1 VLVFVFLKVVFRVNK
16 IPSANNIT
24 SKKIKEV
31 NQSLL
36 FFLTIPINNATKK
49 ITGKAI
55 RKKEVI
61 VSESII
67 NQILKD
73 KYSMLFIDMFFK
85 Q

>member
-1 VLVFVFLKVVFRVNK
+1 MVVVLVFVKGIFTVKNV
-16 IPSANNIT
+16 PSANNIT

-31 NQSLL
+31 SQSLL

-61 VSESII
+61 ISEFII
-67 NQILKD
+67 N
-73 KYSMLFIDMFFK
+73 
-85 Q
+85 

>member
-1 VLVFVFLKVVFRVNK
+1 MFRVNK

-73 KYSMLFIDMFFK
+73 KYSILFIDMFFK

>member
-1 VLVFVFLKVVFRVNK
+1 MVVFVFLTGVLKVNNT
-16 IPSANNIT
+16 PSANNIT

-67 NQILKD
+67 VK
-73 KYSMLFIDMFFK
+73 FK
-85 Q
+85 